1 MEPRRFFVRPEAVSA
16 DGLITVSGT
25 EAEHMIRVLRMK
37 EGYKA
42 VILTGDGCERLSTVV
57 RVTRGEVLLREESV
71 TRADR
76 RSVSLT
82 LFAGNLKNGNLD
94 LVVRKAV
101 ELLVVRKA
109 VELGVDRI
117 VPFVSARTDEKKFN
131 RERAERIALEAAK
144 QCGALFL
151 SEVEEQISF
160 KEVLD
165 RVKNYDKTWFCYENE
180 TRSPLAKI
188 AREEGRSFALIVGS
202 EGGFTDEEAAAAVA
216 AGAKSVTLGRRIL
229 RAETAD
235 IVASAFALGA
245 LGELDHD

>member
-94 LVVRKAV
+94 
-101 ELLVVRKA
+101 LVVRKA

-202 EGGFTDEEAAAAVA
+202 EGGFTDEEAAAAAA
-216 AGAKSVTLGRRIL
+216 AGAESVTLGRRIL

>member
-101 ELLVVRKA
+101 EL
-109 VELGVDRI
+109 GVDRI

-188 AREEGRSFALIVGS
+188 AREEGRAFALIVGS

>member
-101 ELLVVRKA
+101 EL
-109 VELGVDRI
+109 GVDRI

-180 TRSPLAKI
+180 TKSPLAKI

>member
-25 EAEHMIRVLRMK
+25 ETEHMIRVLRMK

-94 LVVRKAV
+94 
-101 ELLVVRKA
+101 LVVRKA

>member
-25 EAEHMIRVLRMK
+25 EAEHMTRVLRMK

-94 LVVRKAV
+94 
-101 ELLVVRKA
+101 LVVRKA

-202 EGGFTDEEAAAAVA
+202 EGGFTDEEATAAVA

>member
-42 VILTGDGCERLSTVV
+42 VILTGDGCERLSMVV

-94 LVVRKAV
+94 
-101 ELLVVRKA
+101 LVVRKA

>member
-25 EAEHMIRVLRMK
+25 EAEHMTRVLRMK

-94 LVVRKAV
+94 
-101 ELLVVRKA
+101 LVVRKA

-180 TRSPLAKI
+180 TRAPLAKI
-188 AREEGRSFALIVGS
+188 AREQGRSFALIVGS

>member
-1 MEPRRFFVRPEAVSA
+1 MGPRRFFVRPEAVSA
-16 DGLITVSGT
+16 DGLITVSGS
-25 EAEHMIRVLRMK
+25 EAEHMTRVLRMK

-94 LVVRKAV
+94 
-101 ELLVVRKA
+101 LVVRKA

-188 AREEGRSFALIVGS
+188 AREQGRSFALIVGS

>member
-57 RVTRGEVLLREESV
+57 RVTRGVVLLREESV

-94 LVVRKAV
+94 
-101 ELLVVRKA
+101 LVVRKA

-188 AREEGRSFALIVGS
+188 AREQGRSFALIVGS

>member
-25 EAEHMIRVLRMK
+25 EAEHMTRVLRMK

-101 ELLVVRKA
+101 EL
-109 VELGVDRI
+109 GVDRI

-131 RERAERIALEAAK
+131 RERSERIALEAAK

>member
-101 ELLVVRKA
+101 EL
-109 VELGVDRI
+109 GVDRI

-151 SEVEEQISF
+151 SEVEEKVSF

-188 AREEGRSFALIVGS
+188 AREQGRSFALIVGS

>member
-94 LVVRKAV
+94 
-101 ELLVVRKA
+101 LVVRKA

-202 EGGFTDEEAAAAVA
+202 EGGFTDDEAAAAVA

>member
-1 MEPRRFFVRPEAVSA
+1 MGPRRFFVRPEAVSA

-25 EAEHMIRVLRMK
+25 EAEHMTRVLRMK

-57 RVTRGEVLLREESV
+57 RVTRGEVLLREESA

-94 LVVRKAV
+94 
-101 ELLVVRKA
+101 LVVRKA

-188 AREEGRSFALIVGS
+188 AREQGRSFALIVGS

>member
-25 EAEHMIRVLRMK
+25 EAEHMTRVLRMK

-42 VILTGDGCERLSTVV
+42 VILTGDGCERLSAVV

-94 LVVRKAV
+94 
-101 ELLVVRKA
+101 LVVRKA

>member
-42 VILTGDGCERLSTVV
+42 VILTGDGCERLSAVV

-94 LVVRKAV
+94 
-101 ELLVVRKA
+101 LVVRKA

>member
-25 EAEHMIRVLRMK
+25 EAEHMTRVLRMK

-71 TRADR
+71 TRGDR

-94 LVVRKAV
+94 
-101 ELLVVRKA
+101 LVVRKA

-188 AREEGRSFALIVGS
+188 AREQGRSFALIVGS

>member
-101 ELLVVRKA
+101 EL
-109 VELGVDRI
+109 GVDKI

>member
-1 MEPRRFFVRPEAVSA
+1 MEPRRFFVSPEAVSA

-94 LVVRKAV
+94 
-101 ELLVVRKA
+101 LVVRKA

>member
-25 EAEHMIRVLRMK
+25 EAEHMTRVLRMK

-101 ELLVVRKA
+101 EL
-109 VELGVDRI
+109 GVDRI

-165 RVKNYDKTWFCYENE
+165 RVKKYDKTWFCYENE

-188 AREEGRSFALIVGS
+188 AREQGRSFALIVGS

>member
-101 ELLVVRKA
+101 EL
-109 VELGVDRI
+109 GVDRI

-202 EGGFTDEEAAAAVA
+202 EGGLTDEEAAAAVA

>member
-101 ELLVVRKA
+101 EL
-109 VELGVDRI
+109 GVDKI

-160 KEVLD
+160 KELLD

-180 TRSPLAKI
+180 TRSSLAKI

>member
-25 EAEHMIRVLRMK
+25 EAEHMTRVLRMK

-71 TRADR
+71 TQADR

-94 LVVRKAV
+94 
-101 ELLVVRKA
+101 LVVRKA

-188 AREEGRSFALIVGS
+188 AREQGRSFALIVGS

-216 AGAKSVTLGRRIL
+216 AGAESVTLGRRIL

>member
-1 MEPRRFFVRPEAVSA
+1 MGPRRFFVRPEAVSA

-101 ELLVVRKA
+101 EL
-109 VELGVDRI
+109 GVDRI

-188 AREEGRSFALIVGS
+188 AREQGRSFALIVGS

>member
-101 ELLVVRKA
+101 EL
-109 VELGVDRI
+109 GVDRI

-151 SEVEEQISF
+151 SEVEEQVSF

-188 AREEGRSFALIVGS
+188 AREQGRSFALIVGS

>member
-25 EAEHMIRVLRMK
+25 EAEHMTRVLRMK

-94 LVVRKAV
+94 
-101 ELLVVRKA
+101 LVVRKA

-202 EGGFTDEEAAAAVA
+202 EGGFTDDEAAAAVA

>member
-1 MEPRRFFVRPEAVSA
+1 MGPRRFFVRPEAVSA

-25 EAEHMIRVLRMK
+25 EAEHMTRVLRMK

-42 VILTGDGCERLSTVV
+42 VILTGDGCERLSMVV

-94 LVVRKAV
+94 
-101 ELLVVRKA
+101 LVVRKA

>member
-101 ELLVVRKA
+101 EL
-109 VELGVDRI
+109 GVDKI

-151 SEVEEQISF
+151 SEVEEQIPF

-216 AGAKSVTLGRRIL
+216 AGAESVTLGRRIL

>member
-25 EAEHMIRVLRMK
+25 EAEHMTRVLRMK

-42 VILTGDGCERLSTVV
+42 VILTGDGCERLSTVM

-94 LVVRKAV
+94 
-101 ELLVVRKA
+101 LVVRKA

-188 AREEGRSFALIVGS
+188 AREQGRSFALIVGS

>member
-101 ELLVVRKA
+101 EL
-109 VELGVDRI
+109 GVDRI

-131 RERAERIALEAAK
+131 RERAERIAREAAK

-188 AREEGRSFALIVGS
+188 AREQGRSFALIVGS

>member
-94 LVVRKAV
+94 
-101 ELLVVRKA
+101 LVVRKA

>member
-1 MEPRRFFVRPEAVSA
+1 MGPRRFFVRPEAVSA

-25 EAEHMIRVLRMK
+25 EAEHMTRVLRMK

-94 LVVRKAV
+94 
-101 ELLVVRKA
+101 LVVRKA

>member
-25 EAEHMIRVLRMK
+25 EAEHMTRVLRMK

-94 LVVRKAV
+94 
-101 ELLVVRKA
+101 LVVRKA

-180 TRSPLAKI
+180 TRSLLAKI
-188 AREEGRSFALIVGS
+188 AREQGRSFALIVGS

>member
-94 LVVRKAV
+94 LVVRKV
-101 ELLVVRKA
+101 

>member
-25 EAEHMIRVLRMK
+25 EAEHMTRVLRMK

-82 LFAGNLKNGNLD
+82 LFAGTLKNGNLD
-94 LVVRKAV
+94 
-101 ELLVVRKA
+101 LVVRKA

>member
-101 ELLVVRKA
+101 EL
-109 VELGVDRI
+109 GVDRI
-117 VPFVSARTDEKKFN
+117 VPFVSARADEKKFN

-188 AREEGRSFALIVGS
+188 AREQGRSFALIVGS

>member
-101 ELLVVRKA
+101 EL
-109 VELGVDRI
+109 GVDRI

-165 RVKNYDKTWFCYENE
+165 RVENYDKTWFCYENE

-216 AGAKSVTLGRRIL
+216 AGAESVTLGRRIL

>member
-1 MEPRRFFVRPEAVSA
+1 M
-16 DGLITVSGT
+16 T
-25 EAEHMIRVLRMK
+25 RVLRMK

-94 LVVRKAV
+94 
-101 ELLVVRKA
+101 LVVRKA

-202 EGGFTDEEAAAAVA
+202 EGGFTDDEAAAAVA

>member
-101 ELLVVRKA
+101 EL
-109 VELGVDRI
+109 GVDRI

-188 AREEGRSFALIVGS
+188 AREQGRSFALIVGS

>member
-101 ELLVVRKA
+101 EL
-109 VELGVDRI
+109 GVDRI

-165 RVKNYDKTWFCYENE
+165 RVKNYDKTWFCYEKE

-202 EGGFTDEEAAAAVA
+202 EGGFTDEEATAAVA

>member
-101 ELLVVRKA
+101 EL
-109 VELGVDRI
+109 GVDKI

-180 TRSPLAKI
+180 TRSPLARI